1 VTHETLPPQQGSR
14 NADDDKNNTMAF
26 LAVMAGLVD
35 ARMDAVK
42 AELMGV
48 FRDQLDSMLVEISRD
63 YKIDLEEL
71 QEKYEIYSDPKTPAP
86 PKAPVVRAPA
96 KARKA
101 KSDSE
106 GEDRKK
112 CEAKTAKGAACKNFA
127 LAGGCLCACHS
138 KGKAKPAQTLRSR
151 ASKGG
156 VKPVDPP
163 SSDSES
169 DEKPKATRPVKKA
182 APKKV
187 EIESDSESETEA
199 SVKSPVKSY
208 KRPGKKVPVVH
219 THGMDDEVHDG
230 CDACE
235 VIGNVM
241 ADSLAD
247 AEKVVVPPEVMKELD
262 ALFESD
268 DEETEDE
275 GEEASLD
282 EIDE

>member
-1 VTHETLPPQQGSR
+1 
-14 NADDDKNNTMAF
+14 MAV

-35 ARMDAVK
+35 ARLEAVK
-42 AELMGV
+42 LELLGV

-71 QEKYEIYSDPKTPAP
+71 QEKYEIFSDPKTPAAP
-86 PKAPVVRAPA
+86 VAPVAAKAPAKA

-101 KSDSE
+101 KSDSD
-106 GEDRKK
+106 GEERKK

-138 KGKAKPAQTLRSR
+138 KGKSKPSTLRAK

-169 DEKPKATRPVKKA
+169 EEKPKAKRVVKRVV
-182 APKKV
+182 KKV

-199 SVKSPVKSY
+199 SVKSPVKAY

-219 THGMDDEVHDG
+219 THGMDDEVHDECEA
-230 CDACE
+230 CD

-268 DEETEDE
+268 DEDESGDE

>member
-1 VTHETLPPQQGSR
+1 
-14 NADDDKNNTMAF
+14 MAV

-35 ARMDAVK
+35 ARLEAVK
-42 AELMGV
+42 MELLGV

-71 QEKYEIYSDPKTPAP
+71 QEKYEIFSDPKTPAP
-86 PKAPVVRAPA
+86 PKAPAKAPA

-101 KSDSE
+101 KSDSD

-138 KGKAKPAQTLRSR
+138 KGKSKPSTLRAK

-169 DEKPKATRPVKKA
+169 EEKPKAKRVVKKA

-187 EIESDSESETEA
+187 EIESDSESESEA
-199 SVKSPVKSY
+199 SVKSPVKAY

-230 CDACE
+230 CEACD

-262 ALFESD
+262 ALFESE
-268 DEETEDE
+268 DEDESGDE

>member
-1 VTHETLPPQQGSR
+1 ME
-14 NADDDKNNTMAF
+14 
-26 LAVMAGLVD
+26 
-35 ARMDAVK
+35 AVK
-42 AELMGV
+42 EELMGV
-48 FRDQLDSMLVEISRD
+48 FRDQLDAMLVEIAKD
-63 YKIDLEEL
+63 HDLDLEEL
-71 QEKYEIYSDPKTPAP
+71 QGKYEVFTATPAP
-86 PKAPVVRAPA
+86 PKAPAKAPA

-127 LAGGCLCACHS
+127 LAGGSMCACHS

-169 DEKPKATRPVKKA
+169 EEKPTAKRVVKKA

-247 AEKVVVPPEVMKELD
+247 AEKVVVPPEVLKELD

-268 DEETEDE
+268 DEDETEDE